1 MFKIETYLDEDK
13 LPVMEKTLI
22 CSEEI
27 QVNNPEKVFQMLNN
41 YFRLGSR
48 TEEYVYLIAV
58 DTKSH
63 ILGVFE
69 LSHGNV
75 SSSFSGTREI
85 FMKALLCGA
94 AGIIIAHN
102 HPSGDVSP
110 SRLDIQTARN
120 LVSAGRLMEIS
131 LMDYLICSNK
141 NYFSFMEHEMLSTE
155 EESA

>member
-1 MFKIETYLDEDK
+1 MYKIETYLDENRF
-13 LPVMEKTLI
+13 PVIEKILI
-22 CSEEI
+22 CKEEI
-27 QVNNPEKVFQMLNN
+27 QVNNPEKVFRMLNN
-41 YFRLGSR
+41 YFRLGFR

-58 DTKSH
+58 DIKSH

-75 SSSFSGTREI
+75 NSSFSGTREI
-85 FMKALLCGA
+85 FMKALFCGA
-94 AGIIIAHN
+94 SGIIIAHN

-110 SRLDIQTARN
+110 SKPDIQTARHITK
-120 LVSAGRLMEIS
+120 AGKLMDIS